1 MCEPGG
7 QTDRETEQAG
17 GVDVLNAEKGREMG
31 EQRGKKRER
40 QYLKQILM
48 GAGKRKDGAAAG

>member
-1 MCEPGG
+1 M
-7 QTDRETEQAG
+7 
-17 GVDVLNAEKGREMG
+17 DVLNAEKGREMG

-48 GAGKRKDGAAAG
+48 GAGKRKDGVAAG